1 MCLRDESSF
10 GIKKKERGVINSMM
24 VQYKNLY
31 KYWSLFYK
39 KSFKKYSLKIV
50 NEWVRRFFI
59 KSFTEVLNFLNAR
72 K

>member
-39 KSFKKYSLKIV
+39 KSFKKI
-50 NEWVRRFFI
+50 FI
-59 KSFTEVLNFLNAR
+59 ENC
-72 K
+72 